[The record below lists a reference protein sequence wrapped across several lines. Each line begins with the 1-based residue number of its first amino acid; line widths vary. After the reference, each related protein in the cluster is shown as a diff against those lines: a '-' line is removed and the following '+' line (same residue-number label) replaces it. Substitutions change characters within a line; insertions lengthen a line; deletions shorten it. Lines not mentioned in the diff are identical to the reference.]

1 MGTAQRERDEG
12 AAGASVSVGDGEE
25 AEKGEEQRNEHR
37 MWRLEDRLLARGV
50 RFRIQVDR

>member
-25 AEKGEEQRNEHR
+25 AEKGEEQRNEHG
-37 MWRLEDRLLARGV
+37 MWRLEDRLLATCERSKV
-50 RFRIQVDR
+50 